1 MKACLTLAALML
13 ASAAAPAQATSFDCV
28 APDLPDRSI
37 TNQGVQRVQKK
48 IKTWRDCYAS
58 QEAAGHVTADA
69 QKLNAEVD
77 AGIQKWIDAT
87 RAVSRNPASAAVIA
101 HIEHERARYLR
112 SRHLR

>member
-13 ASAAAPAQATSFDCV
+13 ALAAPAQATSFDCV
-28 APDLPDRSI
+28 ALELPDRSI
-37 TNQGVQRVQKK
+37 TNQGVHRVQKK
-48 IKTWRDCYAS
+48 IKTWRDCYAR

-77 AGIQKWIDAT
+77 ADIQKWIDAT
-87 RAVSRNPASAAVIA
+87 RAVLRNPANAAVIA

-112 SRHLR
+112 SRHVR